1 MSAFFIIH
9 RREIK
14 DPDHLKAYRMGVDE
28 TIRKFGGKVVVR
40 ADGFEVLE
48 GDWHPGEKR
57 NDAEPELITVVQFP
71 DMTALK
77 AWYDSDEYAELKSIR
92 QQSAVSDAVAVETR
106 RVEH

>member
-1 MSAFFIIH
+1 MVA
-9 RREIK
+9 
-14 DPDHLKAYRMGVDE
+14 L
-28 TIRKFGGKVVVR
+28 
-40 ADGFEVLE
+40 
-48 GDWHPGEKR
+48 
-57 NDAEPELITVVQFP
+57 ELITVVQFP